1 MWIKTQDKKKLVE
14 VTKVE
19 LQKAIGSK
27 YKCAIIGTLKNS
39 SFFSSEIIELG
50 KYSSLEDANI
60 ELKNIEKCI
69 TEDKKLY
76 SMG

>member
-39 SFFSSEIIELG
+39 SFFQV
-50 KYSSLEDANI
+50 K
-60 ELKNIEKCI
+60 
-69 TEDKKLY
+69 
-76 SMG
+76 